1 MKITNFAIT
10 LALVIAF
17 GFLLTRLTQAQEA
30 TDSARMTATESA
42 EANPDLVFTK
52 PRQTKEILQ
61 LRELYQDQVEK
72 YSSLERQYLISKA
85 QYEKLNTLQSLEEAI
100 QSSREVMLSRTDVL
114 ITYFELMR
122 ASLDDTEGVELS
134 EKDRLTGNMINYI
147 LKLRAHRQDV
157 LNSKIRED
165 ITARAD
171 EFATLSA
178 PFESTAYQSMALIR
192 IGDIQAVYDKS
203 LIIYKDILQY
213 HVDNPTNLLRQA
225 ERDRAYREVNKAIEI
240 TQRDLLTI
248 RTQYANQQT
257 MTRSSFSSNLGKALS
272 QAYSGTSQILSFL
285 EELFV
290 ELT

>member
-42 EANPDLVFTK
+42 KANPDLVFTK